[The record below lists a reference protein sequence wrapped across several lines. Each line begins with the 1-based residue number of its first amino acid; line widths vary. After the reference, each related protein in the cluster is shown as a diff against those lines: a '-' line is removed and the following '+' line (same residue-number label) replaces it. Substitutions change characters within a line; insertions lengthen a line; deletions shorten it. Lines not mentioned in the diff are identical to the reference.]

1 MQHRGVLP
9 TKEFRLLLKVQE
21 WDVARAKGWR
31 SLLGMVRLRVCT
43 RLSQPQV
50 LPSLPLLHSLLL
62 SLHHPG
68 MEGLTGASLPAR
80 CLCTAGAPQS
90 GCLGVSL
97 NRVLPV

>member
-31 SLLGMVRLRVCT
+31 SLLGMVRLHVCT

-50 LPSLPLLHSLLL
+50 LLSLPLLAHAALLEFFSISML
-62 SLHHPG
+62 QFP
-68 MEGLTGASLPAR
+68 
-80 CLCTAGAPQS
+80 
-90 GCLGVSL
+90 
-97 NRVLPV
+97 